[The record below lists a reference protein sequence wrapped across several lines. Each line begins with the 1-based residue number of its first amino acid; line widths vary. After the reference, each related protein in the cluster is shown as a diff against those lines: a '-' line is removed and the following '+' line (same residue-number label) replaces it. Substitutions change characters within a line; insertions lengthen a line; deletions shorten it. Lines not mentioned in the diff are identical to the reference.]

1 MHVSIELVPRS
12 EEYLVGQLTA
22 IQQNLPSVNM
32 INIPDLTRMD
42 MRSWEGCSIA
52 KPWFDMTIPHIRAVD
67 MREDHPLNI
76 LDFLADA
83 DIDELLVVT
92 GDLPK
97 SGVPEGHYKSSLP
110 LISRIKRERPS
121 MKVYCALDPYRQGFI
136 DEIAYARTK
145 VDFGADGFFTQP
157 FFDLRL
163 MGIYGELLG
172 DVTVFWG
179 VSPVL
184 SERSH
189 AYWVKRN
196 RAIFPDHFDCS
207 MAWNREFAR
216 HALDFA
222 SQRDDHIYF
231 MPVKVDAAEYL
242 SGIL

>member
-12 EEYLVGQLTA
+12 EDYLVQQLDS
-22 IQQNLPSVNM
+22 IQANLPTVNA

-42 MRSWEGCSIA
+42 MRSWEGCGIA
-52 KPWFDMTIPHIRAVD
+52 KPWYDLRIPHIRAVD
-67 MREDHPLNI
+67 LAVDEPLPM
-76 LDFLADA
+76 LDYLAENR
-83 DIDELLVVT
+83 IEELLVVT
-92 GDLPK
+92 GDIPA
-97 SGVPEGHYKSSLP
+97 SGIEDGRYKSSLP
-110 LISRIKRERPS
+110 LIKRIKKEHPHL
-121 MKVYCALDPYRQGFI
+121 KVYAALDPYRQSFI

-145 VDFGADGFFTQP
+145 VDCGVDGFFTQP

-184 SERSH
+184 TERSH
-189 AYWVKRN
+189 RYWVKRN
-196 RAIFPDHFDCS
+196 RAIFPNHFNCS

-222 SQRDDHIYF
+222 HQRSDHIYF

-242 SGIL
+242 CGIV